1 MILPASASP
10 QQMNLE
16 CSLRMAQLPR
26 FSSVKAAL
34 GKPETLSNFVSLA
47 VPRSNSISYKERK
60 KALK

>member
-1 MILPASASP
+1 
-10 QQMNLE
+10 MNLE

-47 VPRSNSISYKERK
+47 VPRSNSISFKERE